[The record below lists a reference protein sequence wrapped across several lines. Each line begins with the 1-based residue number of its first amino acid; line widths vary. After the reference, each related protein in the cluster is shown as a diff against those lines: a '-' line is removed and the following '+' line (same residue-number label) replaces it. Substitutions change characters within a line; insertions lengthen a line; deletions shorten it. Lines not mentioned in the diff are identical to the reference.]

1 MSSSLNSMSKKV
13 LIACS
18 GGPDSMALL
27 DMMKDKYEVYVAHV
41 NYHHRDSA
49 LRDEDIVRNYCLKY
63 QIPFFKKD
71 YVEKQKGNFQ
81 DKARIFRYKFFKEI
95 VDKYQLE
102 CVFTAHHKDDLIE
115 TYLMQ
120 IEKKIDV
127 SYYGL
132 NKKVNLYGVVVKRPL
147 LKYTKK
153 ELENYCLKNNI
164 EFGIDESN
172 LTDFYTRNKI
182 RHEIIDKLTI
192 RQKNEYVK
200 TINIVNRKLKEERE
214 DVKKYIN
221 KRTKLSIEEFNNYE
235 NKLLLLRT
243 FIGKN
248 ISKKYGEEIIR
259 QVENVNSF
267 EILLDDKY
275 LCKEYGYLEVYLK
288 EDDYSYILDR
298 IQYFKTKHF
307 KLSKK
312 GNNKEGVTLD
322 ANDFPLTI
330 RNYQNGDFIKMRYG
344 KKKLSRFFID
354 NKISSKERKMWP
366 LMLNKNNEVVLVPNI
381 GCNKYHYSAKHNIY
395 MIKF

>member
-1 MSSSLNSMSKKV
+1 MSSSLNSMSKRV

-49 LRDEDIVRNYCLKY
+49 KRDEDIVRKYCLRY

-71 YVEKQKGNFQ
+71 YVDNEKGNFQ
-81 DKARIFRYKFFKEI
+81 DKARIFRYKFFNEL
-95 VDKYQLE
+95 VNKYQLE
-102 CVFTAHHKDDLIE
+102 CVLTAHHKDDLIE

-120 IEKKIDV
+120 REKNIDV

-132 NKKVNLYGVVVKRPL
+132 KKEVNLYGVIVKRPL

-153 ELENYCLKNNI
+153 QLENYCLKNNI

-172 LTDFYTRNKI
+172 LTNLYTRNKI

-192 RQKNEYVK
+192 RQKDEYVSV
-200 TINIVNRKLKEERE
+200 INIVNKKLEKERN
-214 DVKKYIN
+214 DTKKYIN

-243 FIGKN
+243 FIDKN
-248 ISKKYGEEIIR
+248 ISEKYGEEIIR
-259 QVENVNSF
+259 QIEEAKSF
-267 EILLDDKY
+267 EIIIDDKY
-275 LCKEYGYLEVYLK
+275 LCKEYDYLEVYLK
-288 EDDYSYILDR
+288 ENDYFYILDNF
-298 IQYFKTKHF
+298 QYFKTKHF

-312 GNNKEGVTLD
+312 GNSKEGVTLD
-322 ANDFPLTI
+322 VDDFPLTI
-330 RNYQNGDFIKMRYG
+330 RNYKNGDFIKMRYG

-354 NKISSKERKMWP
+354 NKISSKDRKMWP
-366 LMLNKNNEVVLVPNI
+366 VMLNKNNEIILVPNI

-395 MIKF
+395 MVKS